1 MGTLGFVAKKEEIM
15 MFQYV
20 GRYMHTFISILII
33 DVLVYYLHTSFNGN
47 NGMSRYLPFGRQ
59 LTKYI
64 M

>member
-1 MGTLGFVAKKEEIM
+1 M

-20 GRYMHTFISILII
+20 GRYMHTFISILIL

-47 NGMSRYLPFGRQ
+47 YGMSRYLPFGRQ